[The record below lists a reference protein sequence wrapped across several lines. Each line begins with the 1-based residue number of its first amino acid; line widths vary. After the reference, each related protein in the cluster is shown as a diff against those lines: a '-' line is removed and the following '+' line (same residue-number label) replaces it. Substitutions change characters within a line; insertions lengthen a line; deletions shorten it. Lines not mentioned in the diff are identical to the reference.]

1 MISDT
6 LEKIK
11 VFWKKNGFKILLGL
25 VILFFIIGY
34 FANRKGKGSWDLLYW
49 EIRPISR
56 RRGSRKKINQQQP
69 VTDNLENANGPKDS
83 KLEVAT
89 RNALQR
95 IFNKPFGKIRPDFLR
110 NPVTG
115 NTNNLEIDCFD
126 EELRLAVEVQGVQH
140 YKFSPFFHKNYE
152 TFLNQKYRDE
162 LKRRMLKD
170 NNIILIEVPYTVKCT
185 EVDDFLLQELSK
197 NGYKV

>member
-1 MISDT
+1 MISDR
-6 LEKIK
+6 LEKLKIY
-11 VFWKKNGFKILLGL
+11 WRKNGFAILLGL
-25 VILFFIIGY
+25 VILFLIIG
-34 FANRKGKGSWDLLYW
+34 FFVNRKKKGTWDLFYW
-49 EIRPISR
+49 EIRPISK
-56 RRGSRKKINQQQP
+56 RGSRKKVKQDTVNDP
-69 VTDNLENANGPKDS
+69 MESANSPKDS
-83 KLEVAT
+83 KLEIAT

-95 IFNKPFGKIRPDFLR
+95 IFNKPFGKIRPNFLR

-152 TFLNQKYRDE
+152 AFLNQKYRDE
-162 LKRRMLKD
+162 LKKRMLKD
-170 NNIILIEVPYTVKCT
+170 NSIILIEVPYTVKCT